1 MNSDDIQQEILG
13 YKRPPSWARFKKGQ
27 SGNPKGRPRKKA
39 AAQPIPVSDSQ
50 IDEILLKEL
59 ARIIKVNDAGGAV
72 EMSAL
77 LVVIRSLLNN
87 AMKGNVHAQKAVLQ
101 VVPAL
106 EAREAERVAQR
117 KTRDANVFDYVVGLK
132 RAREQVWAA
141 AEGGEPEQPWP
152 HPDDMLIDTSERTW
166 AIRGPTHAKD
176 EPLFRFYRAQRELM
190 FVHAE
195 LFRRDQD
202 PRRKK
207 PATPFDFLWIVF
219 DRLLPERWQFVP
231 RLEAAFVILSCIS
244 TRQLRRDVKFWEA
257 RAEQLGREARLPPP
271 GKEEYQF
278 VNKVM
283 KPILRQHG
291 FYSLAQFNAQFGQE
305 T

>member
-1 MNSDDIQQEILG
+1 V
-13 YKRPPSWARFKKGQ
+13 P
-27 SGNPKGRPRKKA
+27 
-39 AAQPIPVSDSQ
+39 PIPVSDSQ

-77 LVVIRSLLNN
+77 KVVVRSLLNN
-87 AMKGNVHAQKAVLQ
+87 AMKGNVHAQKALLQ

-117 KTRDANVFDYVVGLK
+117 KARAEKVFDYVVDLK
-132 RAREQVWAA
+132 RTREQVWAA

-152 HPDDMLIDTSERTW
+152 HPDDILIDASERTW
-166 AIRGPTHAKD
+166 AIRGPADARD

-207 PATPFDFLWIVF
+207 PATLFDFLWIAF
-219 DRLLPERWQFVP
+219 DRLLPERWQLMP
-231 RLEAAFVILSCIS
+231 RLEAALVILSYIS
-244 TRQLRRDVKFWEA
+244 TRQLRRDVSFWEA

-305 T
+305 A